1 MAYCPKCGVEVERG
15 VKQCPLCDFPI
26 PDVNEKEAPENS
38 KYPQAINTYSED
50 HLGKKNLA
58 FFSLGTIAVSLVA
71 IIGVVYMIYPWNHVL
86 LKYIALSIVSI
97 FVIVFF
103 AMNYLKPN
111 YNFLGAYVTV
121 VVTCFCIYKI
131 SESQN
136 GWFLSYALPIASL
149 LYLGISLFRF
159 VYNHTRHKSKFV
171 FIPTNLIIF
180 VILMS
185 IGLDT
190 IISLN
195 VTGRLELTWSLIVAV
210 SGTCIIII
218 LQTIYHRI
226 PEKTRKIIRK
236 KMHI

>member
-1 MAYCPKCGVEVERG
+1 MAYCPKCGVEVEHG
-15 VKQCPLCDFPI
+15 VKKCPLCDFPI
-26 PDVNEKEAPENS
+26 PDLDEADEQDNS

-58 FFSLGTIAVSLVA
+58 FFSIGIIALSMVA
-71 IIGVVYMIYPWNHVL
+71 IIGVVYMVYPWNHVL
-86 LKYIALSIVSI
+86 LKYIALSIISV

-111 YNFLGAYVTV
+111 YNFLGAYITV
-121 VVTCFCIYKI
+121 MTTCYCIYRI
-131 SESQN
+131 GETQN
-136 GWFLSYALPIASL
+136 GWFLNYALPIATL
-149 LYLGISLFRF
+149 VYVGISLFRF

-180 VILMS
+180 IIIMA
-185 IGLDT
+185 IGLDG

-195 VTGRLELTWSLIVAV
+195 TQGWLHLTWSLIVAA
-210 SGTCIIII
+210 SGSCIIVI

-226 PEKTRKIIRK
+226 PEKTRKIIEK
-236 KMHI
+236 KMHL